1 MGIKNIGTPIVY
13 NSVYIAWRINK
24 TQCQQFNLYAACDF
38 TLLFQLLSRSR
49 SLSHQINTHLQSS
62 RPPMLVTNKFWPCE
76 LLIRTLYRPADGFIG
91 IGEIPDKCV
100 AQ

>member
-24 TQCQQFNLYAACDF
+24 TQCQQFNLDAACDF

-49 SLSHQINTHLQSS
+49 SHPDQYAFAILS
-62 RPPMLVTNKFWPCE
+62 MATNKFWPCE
-76 LLIRTLYRPADGFIG
+76 LLIRTLYRPVDGF
-91 IGEIPDKCV
+91 IGEIPDKCF